1 MAVAAPYPV
10 TLEVDYPERQS
21 RWKTLLRLFLAVPV
35 LIFASIVGGAQDATV
50 LAMWIAIVL
59 RARIPRWLFDFQVAL
74 LRWQVRAYSY
84 AFLLTDAYPPFE
96 GDYPIRYEV
105 DYPQRLAR
113 WKVLV
118 WKGITSLAHLF
129 VLLILYL
136 TLVVVIPIAWFAILI
151 TGHFPRGLHGYAA
164 GVIRWAMRVQ
174 AYFLSL
180 TDEFPPFSPSADAGP
195 GGRDT
200 YVISSVL
207 GLLGTSGIIAG
218 IVALAVIAVQT
229 EEREVSYA
237 ALLRGDAPIS
247 QTLVEQDQ
255 LDVMLLGATDP
266 ADEDFPILEATPGYR
281 LVLFTL
287 MIEIPDPDLRVEA
300 SDFTLKDTA
309 GDKADL
315 LLALVRGRV
324 PPVSIAG
331 DGLVDALLVFEVS
344 NDEDPAEL
352 RYDPSAVLARTIVY
366 RFLE

>member
-21 RWKTLLRLFLAVPV
+21 RWKTLLRLFLAIPV
-35 LIFASIVGGAQDATV
+35 LIFAAIVGGAQDATV
-50 LAMWIAIVL
+50 LAIWIAIVL

-84 AFLLTDAYPPFE
+84 ALLLSDAYPPFE

-105 DYPQRLAR
+105 EYPQRLAR
-113 WKVLV
+113 WKVLI
-118 WKGITSLAHLF
+118 WKGITSLAHFF

-151 TGHFPRGLHGYAA
+151 GGRFPQGLHGYAA
-164 GVIRWAMRVQ
+164 GVIRWSMRVQ

-195 GGRDT
+195 GGHDS

-207 GLLGTSGIIAG
+207 GVLGTGAIIAG
-218 IVALAVIAVQT
+218 LVTLGVIAAQT

-237 ALLRGDAPIS
+237 ALLRGEAPIS
-247 QTLVEQDQ
+247 QTLVDQAQ
-255 LDVMLLGATDP
+255 LDVMLVGVTDP
-266 ADEDFPILEATPGYR
+266 ADEDFPFLEATPGSR
-281 LVLFTL
+281 LVRFSLG
-287 MIEIPDPDLRVEA
+287 IENDDPDLRVEV
-300 SDFTLKDTA
+300 SDFRLKDTE

-315 LLALVRGRV
+315 LLAVVGGRV
-324 PPVSIAG
+324 PPVSAAG
-331 DGLVDALLVFEVS
+331 DGPVEALLVFEVPD
-344 NDEDPAEL
+344 DEDPAEL
-352 RYDPSAVLARTIVY
+352 RYDPRATLARTIVY
-366 RFLE
+366 RFVE